1 MGGSVFICD
10 NNRIMFSVMG
20 SQVFKHF
27 KTLSFDLRACFI
39 FQKFDKQLRCSVFTF
54 VQYIIMCLNFQSLA
68 YKFYSIQIKA
78 GLMIFHPISI
88 HASKSRKIHGKLV
101 TLQQL
106 MFHF

>member
-20 SQVFKHF
+20 SQVFNHF

-54 VQYIIMCLNFQSLA
+54 VKYIKKTYKLQIYFIHSITDSQRVASILNL
-68 YKFYSIQIKA
+68 
-78 GLMIFHPISI
+78 
-88 HASKSRKIHGKLV
+88 
-101 TLQQL
+101 
-106 MFHF
+106 

>member
-54 VQYIIMCLNFQSLA
+54 VQYRNNEQKNLSNILGGSSLTNEKDHHYFLNRFVCVGE
-68 YKFYSIQIKA
+68 FFD
-78 GLMIFHPISI
+78 G
-88 HASKSRKIHGKLV
+88 
-101 TLQQL
+101 
-106 MFHF
+106 